1 MRGFLLRSTALPAM
15 VTAMSLL
22 IALAVMLTLATRSMS
37 RIEPLR
43 MHLDAMQRLQDQ
55 ALALQYDLAQGAHGE
70 LTLTQN
76 EMARLQRDLSDLAR
90 DERLLGPRSRE
101 HLGDVGRLLADH
113 DRLLRE
119 RLREGLT
126 LMHEILVREGV
137 AHRTLLDAVHRQA
150 QEEVRIAGVALVLL
164 PLSVVVVLL
173 LIRRRVLA
181 PLAGL
186 STLLDRMGKRDFAPA
201 PAAGVDPVLAPLME
215 NYNRLVGRLTELEA
229 QARTRRESLEAEVRT
244 ATRDLMEHN
253 HRLAHAERLAAVGEM
268 SASLAH
274 ELRNPLAG
282 IDLAL
287 ANVAG
292 ELEHDPDRAAR
303 IARVRAELQRITR
316 LLNDLLARARQ
327 KPEEPVPVA
336 LDALVEDLFALV
348 RYQVPEGV
356 TLVRDIDPAL
366 VCKLPDARTRQVL
379 LNLVLN
385 AAAALGARG
394 GTIRIRAERA
404 GERLVLTVE
413 DDGPGFSD
421 SLMRDGIRAFRSNR
435 EGGTGLGLAIVR
447 RFAVDLGGEVSIE
460 NLQPHGARV
469 TLRLPCINE
478 VEAA

>member
-1 MRGFLLRSTALPAM
+1 
-15 VTAMSLL
+15 
-22 IALAVMLTLATRSMS
+22 
-37 RIEPLR
+37 
-43 MHLDAMQRLQDQ
+43 
-55 ALALQYDLAQGAHGE
+55 
-70 LTLTQN
+70 
-76 EMARLQRDLSDLAR
+76 
-90 DERLLGPRSRE
+90 
-101 HLGDVGRLLADH
+101 
-113 DRLLRE
+113 
-119 RLREGLT
+119 
-126 LMHEILVREGV
+126 VRV
-137 AHRTLLDAVHRQA
+137 
-150 QEEVRIAGVALVLL
+150 
-164 PLSVVVVLL
+164 
-173 LIRRRVLA
+173 
-181 PLAGL
+181 
-186 STLLDRMGKRDFAPA
+186 
-201 PAAGVDPVLAPLME
+201 
-215 NYNRLVGRLTELEA
+215 
-229 QARTRRESLEAEVRT
+229 
-244 ATRDLMEHN
+244 
-253 HRLAHAERLAAVGEM
+253 
-268 SASLAH
+268 
-274 ELRNPLAG
+274 
-282 IDLAL
+282 
-287 ANVAG
+287 
-292 ELEHDPDRAAR
+292 
-303 IARVRAELQRITR
+303 ELQRITR

-327 KPEEPVPVA
+327 IPEAPVPVA